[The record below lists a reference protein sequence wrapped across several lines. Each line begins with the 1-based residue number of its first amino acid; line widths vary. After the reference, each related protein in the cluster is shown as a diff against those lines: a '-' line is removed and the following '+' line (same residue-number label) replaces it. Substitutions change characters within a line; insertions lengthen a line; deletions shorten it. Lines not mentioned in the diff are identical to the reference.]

1 MADAHRLLIAN
12 RGEIAVRIARA
23 AAAEGMASVAVTA
36 ADEPDAAHLAAADE
50 TYVLPGSG
58 PVAYLDAG
66 ELVNAALATDCRLLH
81 PGYGFLSE
89 SRDLPEA
96 CEDAGIRYGV
106 RLLFVGPGPAALAV
120 LGDKVLARGLAEKA
134 GIPVLEGLGV
144 QVDVPVVESLMEE
157 AGAVMLKP
165 RFGGGGRGTR
175 IVRRGDD
182 VAAAIRSAGAD
193 ARAAFGDP
201 TLLAEAFLDPAR
213 HIEVQVLGDRTG
225 DVVVLGDRDC
235 SLQRSRQK
243 IVEIAPAPHLPDHVR
258 EQLHRA
264 AADLI
269 KRVGLRGL
277 ATVEFLVPAD
287 DPERFVFL
295 ECNPRLQV
303 EHTVTEE
310 TTGLDLVRLQ
320 LRVAV
325 GATLAD
331 LGLADGAPKP
341 AGWAVQ
347 ARVNAETVTADGTLL
362 PSAGTITSLALPGGP
377 GVRVD
382 TAARPGAEQ
391 SPRYDS
397 LLAKVVVHER
407 QGDLGDALR
416 HLDRA
421 LMEVDVRGVATNIA
435 FLRAV
440 LADPDVLAGRAT
452 TTLVDDRVADL
463 VAAAEQYAEPEE
475 RPESDSLDPDED
487 ALRASVPGTVVA
499 VEATPG
505 ETLQPGGAVVVLEAM
520 KMEHVVALP
529 AGGTVLRIAVKVGD
543 TVQQGQLLA
552 TVEHHDGDAE
562 DEAEIDL
569 DADRADLAE
578 VRRRHEMGLDRY
590 RPEAVAKRHAQGRR
604 TARENLADLV
614 DEGSFLEYGPLVFA
628 AQERRRSREE
638 LQERTPADG
647 VVGGLADINGD
658 PAVVVSY
665 DYTVLAG
672 TQGMRGHLKKDRLF
686 ELAEKR
692 RLPVVLFAEGGGG
705 RPGDVDL
712 PVVSALDTAAFT
724 LFGRLSGLVPTV
736 GVASGRCFAG
746 NAALLGTCD
755 VVIATEDA
763 NIGMGGPAMIE
774 GGGLGVVAPED
785 IGPID
790 VQHANGV
797 VDIRVA
803 DDAAAVAAARKYLSY
818 FQGPT
823 ADWTAPDQRVLRHLV
838 PENRKRVYDM
848 RAVLNALAD
857 ENSVLELRDGWGT
870 GMVTALARVEG
881 APIGVIAN
889 VPTHL
894 GGAIDAD
901 AADKAARFL
910 QLCDAHGLPVVSLC
924 DTPGF
929 MVGPESEKTATV
941 RHFSRLFVIG
951 ANLSVP
957 IGTVVVRKAY
967 GLGAQAMAGGS
978 TKVPRFTVGWPASE
992 FGPMG
997 LEGAVRLGMRREL
1010 EAIDDDAERASAY
1023 DAAVDAAYENGKGL
1037 NVAAHWEV
1045 DDVID
1050 PADTRRWITTLT
1062 REVAATPK
1070 PAARRRPNVDTW

>member
-1 MADAHRLLIAN
+1 MADPHRLLIAN

-23 AAAEGMASVAVTA
+23 AAAEGMTSVAVTA
-36 ADEPDAAHLAAADE
+36 ADEPDAPHLAAADE
-50 TYVLPGSG
+50 RYVLPGSG
-58 PVAYLDAG
+58 PAAYLDA
-66 ELVNAALATDCRLLH
+66 AAIVQAAVATGCDLLH

-89 SRDLPEA
+89 SSDLSDACAEA
-96 CEDAGIRYGV
+96 GSSV
-106 RLLFVGPGPAALAV
+106 TFVGPSPLALATF
-120 LGDKVLARGLAEKA
+120 GDKVLARGLAEKA
-134 GIPVLEGLGV
+134 GLPVLEALGV
-144 QVDVPVVESLMEE
+144 DVDVAAVRSLLDE
-157 AGAVMLKP
+157 AGAVMLKS

-182 VAAAIRSAGAD
+182 VAAAIRSATAE
-193 ARAAFGDP
+193 ARAAFGNP

-213 HIEVQVLGDRTG
+213 HIEVQVLGDARG
-225 DVVVLGDRDC
+225 EVVVLGDRDC

-243 IVEIAPAPHLPDHVR
+243 IVEIAPAPHLSDGVR
-258 EQLHRA
+258 TALHDA
-264 AADLI
+264 ATTLATQ
-269 KRVGLRGL
+269 VGLRGL
-277 ATVEFLVPAD
+277 ATVEFLVSAG
-287 DPERFVFL
+287 DPERFFFL

-310 TTGLDLVRLQ
+310 TSGLDLVRLQ
-320 LRVAV
+320 LRVAT
-325 GATLAD
+325 GAALAD
-331 LGLADGAPKP
+331 LGLVDGPP
-341 AGWAVQ
+341 TSDGWAVQ
-347 ARVNAETVTADGTLL
+347 ARVNAETVTADGSLV
-362 PSAGTITSLALPGGP
+362 PSAGTIAALTLPGGP

-382 TAARPGAEQ
+382 TATRPGVRQ

-407 QGDLGDALR
+407 QGELGDALR
-416 HLDRA
+416 HLSRA
-421 LMEVDVRGVATNIA
+421 LGEVDIRGVATNNA

-440 LADPDVLAGRAT
+440 LSDPDVLAGRAT
-452 TTLVDDRVADL
+452 TTLVDARVADL
-463 VAAAEQYAEPEE
+463 VASAEQSAEQSGGPEE
-475 RPESDSLDPDED
+475 PPETDHPGED
-487 ALRASVPGTVVA
+487 ALHAPVPGTVVA

-505 ETLQPGGAVVVLEAM
+505 TTVEPGGAVVVLEAM
-520 KMEHVVALP
+520 KMEHVVVLP
-529 AGGTVLRIAVKVGD
+529 AGGTVLRVAVRPGD
-543 TVQQGQLLA
+543 TVRQGQLLA
-552 TVEHHDGDAE
+552 TVEHHDGENEDDA
-562 DEAEIDL
+562 DAIDL

-578 VRRRHEMGLDRY
+578 VRRRHEMGLDEHRT
-590 RPEAVAKRHAQGRR
+590 EAVARRHAQGRR

-614 DEGSFLEYGPLVFA
+614 DEGSFLEYGPLIFA
-628 AQERRRSREE
+628 AQERRRTKEE

-647 VVGGLADINGD
+647 VVGGLADIDGA

-705 RPGDVDL
+705 RPGDVDV
-712 PVVSALDTAAFT
+712 PVVSALDTMAFT

-736 GVASGRCFAG
+736 GIASGRCFAG

-774 GGGLGVVAPED
+774 GGGLGVVTPEE

-790 VQHANGV
+790 VQHGNGV

-818 FQGPT
+818 FQGSV

-848 RAVLNALAD
+848 RAVLHALAD
-857 ENSVLELRDGWGT
+857 VDSVLELRDGWGA

-881 APIGVIAN
+881 APVGVIAN

-967 GLGAQAMAGGS
+967 GLGAQAMSGGS
-978 TKVPRFTVGWPASE
+978 TKVPRFTVGWPTSE

-1010 EAIDDDAERASAY
+1010 EAIEDDAARAAAY
-1023 DAAVDAAYENGKGL
+1023 DAAVAAAYENGKGL
-1037 NVAAHWEV
+1037 NVAAHWEI

-1062 REVAATPK
+1062 REAAATPR
-1070 PAARRRPNVDTW
+1070 PPGRVRPNVDTW

>member
-1 MADAHRLLIAN
+1 MARLLIAN

-23 AAAEGMASVAVTA
+23 AAAEGLVSVAITA
-36 ADEPDAAHLAAADE
+36 ADEPDAPHLSAADE
-50 TYVLPGSG
+50 SYLLPGRG
-58 PVAYLDAG
+58 PAAYLDAAAVARAAADTG
-66 ELVNAALATDCRLLH
+66 CTLVH

-89 SRDLPEA
+89 TPELSEA
-96 CEDAGIRYGV
+96 CADAGITV
-106 RLLFVGPGPAALAV
+106 VGPGAAALAT
-120 LGDKVLARGLAEKA
+120 LGDKVLARQAAEVA
-134 GIPVLEGLGV
+134 GVPVLRTADGDVAGV
-144 QVDVPVVESLMEE
+144 TALLEE
-157 AGAVMLKP
+157 TGAVMLKA
-165 RFGGGGRGTR
+165 RFGGGGRATH
-175 IVRRGDD
+175 ILRRGDD
-182 VAAAIRSAGAD
+182 VAAAVEQLGTA
-193 ARAAFGDP
+193 ARVAFGSEA
-201 TLLAEAFLDPAR
+201 LLAEELIERAR
-213 HIEVQVLGDRTG
+213 HIEVQVLGDGRHVTA
-225 DVVVLGDRDC
+225 LGDRDC
-235 SLQRSRQK
+235 SLQRNRQK
-243 IVEIAPAPHLPDHVR
+243 IVEIAPAPDLPDDVR
-258 EQLHRA
+258 ARLAEA
-264 AADLI
+264 AVAV
-269 KRVGLRGL
+269 VGPEFSGL
-277 ATVEFLVPAD
+277 GTVEFLVPAD
-287 DPERFVFL
+287 APHRFAFL

-310 TTGLDLVRLQ
+310 TLGLDLVRLQ
-320 LRVAV
+320 LRVAA
-325 GATLAD
+325 GATLAEVD
-331 LGLADGAPKP
+331 LDPVPVGF
-341 AGWAVQ
+341 AVQ
-347 ARVNAETVTADGTLL
+347 ARINAETVTAGGVV
-362 PSAGTITSLALPGGP
+362 PSAGTITTLALPGGP

-391 SPRYDS
+391 SPRYDP

-407 QGDLGDALR
+407 SGGLDAALA
-416 HLDRA
+416 HLHRA
-421 LMEVDVRGVATNIA
+421 LGEVQVGGVATNTG
-435 FLRAV
+435 FLRA
-440 LADPDVLAGRAT
+440 LLRHPEITRAT
-452 TTLVDDRVADL
+452 TTFVDDHL
-463 VAAAEQYAEPEE
+463 AELAGETPLHPQ
-475 RPESDSLDPDED
+475 DGDG
-487 ALRASVPGTVVA
+487 LRAPVPGTVVA
-499 VEATPG
+499 VEARAGT
-505 ETLQPGGAVVVLEAM
+505 TVRPGGAVVVLEAM

-529 AGGTVLRIAVKVGD
+529 AGGTVLRLAVQVGD
-543 TVQQGQLLA
+543 TVAQGQLLA
-552 TVEHHDGDAE
+552 DVAHASGGTEQ
-562 DEAEIDL
+562 EAAQLDL
-569 DADRADLAE
+569 DADRPDLAE
-578 VRRRHEMGLDRY
+578 VRRRHEIGLDEF

-604 TARENLADLV
+604 TARENLAGLV

-647 VVGGLADINGD
+647 VVGGLADIDGG
-658 PAVVVSY
+658 ATVVVSY

-705 RPGDVDL
+705 RPGDVDH

-736 GVASGRCFAG
+736 GIASGRCFAG

-774 GGGLGVVAPED
+774 GGGLGVVKPEE

-797 VDIRVA
+797 VDLRVA

-818 FQGPT
+818 FQGPV
-823 ADWTAPDQRVLRHLV
+823 ADWAAPDQRALRHLV

-848 RAVLNALAD
+848 RAVLRALFD
-857 ENSVLELRDGWGT
+857 EDSVLELRDGWGA
-870 GMVTALARVEG
+870 GMITALARVEG
-881 APIGVIAN
+881 APVGVIAN

-894 GGAIDAD
+894 GGAIDSD

-929 MVGPESEKTATV
+929 MVGVESEKTATV

-978 TKVPRFTVGWPASE
+978 TKVPRFTVGWPTSE

-997 LEGAVRLGMRREL
+997 LEGAVRLGMKREL
-1010 EAIDDDAERASAY
+1010 AAIEDDEEREAAFQ
-1023 DAAVDAAYENGKGL
+1023 AAVAHSYENGRGL
-1037 NVAAHWEV
+1037 NVAAHWEI

-1050 PADTRRWITTLT
+1050 PVDTRRWISTLT
-1062 REVAATPK
+1062 REVAENPR
-1070 PAARRRPNVDTW
+1070 PAGRARPHVDTW

>member
-1 MADAHRLLIAN
+1 MADSHRLLIAN
-12 RGEIAVRIARA
+12 RGEIAVRLARA
-23 AAAEGMASVAVTA
+23 AVAEGMVSVAVA
-36 ADEPDAAHLAAADE
+36 GADEPDAPHLSAADQHHALPGTGPAAHLDVAAVVAAAQ
-50 TYVLPGSG
+50 
-58 PVAYLDAG
+58 
-66 ELVNAALATDCRLLH
+66 ATGCDLLH

-89 SRDLPEA
+89 NPSLAEA
-96 CEDAGIRYGV
+96 CSTAGIT
-106 RLLFVGPGPAALAV
+106 FVGPSPATLE
-120 LGDKVLARGLAEKA
+120 LCGDKVRARALAHEH
-134 GIPVLEGLGV
+134 GIPVLQATDADETAVTALL
-144 QVDVPVVESLMEE
+144 DDS
-157 AGAVMLKP
+157 GAVMLKA
-165 RFGGGGRGTR
+165 RAGGGGRGTR
-175 IVRRGDD
+175 LVRRGED
-182 VAAAIRSAGAD
+182 VPAAMDRARAD
-193 ARAAFGDP
+193 AEMAFGDG
-201 TLLAEAFLDPAR
+201 TLFAETYLDRVR
-213 HIEVQVLGDRTG
+213 HIEVQVLGDATG
-225 DVVVLGDRDC
+225 ATAVLGDRDC
-235 SLQRSRQK
+235 TLQRHRQK
-243 IVEIAPAPHLPDHVR
+243 IIEIAPAGDLPHDTR
-258 EQLHRA
+258 RRLHDAAATFARA
-264 AADLI
+264 AGVI
-269 KRVGLRGL
+269 GL

-287 DPERFVFL
+287 DPDNFVFL

-320 LRVAV
+320 LRVAT

-331 LGLADGAPKP
+331 LGLADGAPAP
-341 AGWAVQ
+341 RGVAVQ
-347 ARVNAETVTADGTLL
+347 ARVNAETVTADGALV
-362 PSAGTITSLALPGGP
+362 PSAGTITALTLPGGP

-382 TAARPGAEQ
+382 TAARPGAQQ
-391 SPRYDS
+391 SPLYDS
-397 LLAKVVVHER
+397 LLAKVVVSER
-407 QGDLGDALR
+407 MGDLEDALR
-416 HLDRA
+416 ALDRA
-421 LMEVDVRGVATNIA
+421 LAEVDVRGVATNTA

-440 LADPDVLAGRAT
+440 VTQPDVVARKAT
-452 TTLVDDRVADL
+452 TTFVDDHVAEL
-463 VAAAEQYAEPEE
+463 VAAAGQHTAPEE
-475 RPESDSLDPDED
+475 HSED
-487 ALRASVPGTVVA
+487 GLHAPVPGTVVA
-499 VEATPG
+499 IEARAGTTVE
-505 ETLQPGGAVVVLEAM
+505 PGGVVLVLEAM

-529 AGGTVLRIAVKVGD
+529 AGGTVHEVTVKVGD

-552 TVEHHDGDAE
+552 TVEHTDGDHQGQQ
-562 DEAEIDL
+562 DQFDL

-578 VRRRHEMGLDRY
+578 VRRRHELGLDEHRQ
-590 RPEAVAKRHAQGRR
+590 EAVAKRHAQGRR

-647 VVGGLADINGD
+647 VVGGLADVNGD
-658 PAVVVSY
+658 TVGRANSAAIVVSY

-705 RPGDVDL
+705 RPGDVDH

-736 GVASGRCFAG
+736 GIASGRCFAG

-774 GGGLGVVAPED
+774 GGGLGVVAPEE

-797 VDIRVA
+797 VDIRAA
-803 DDAAAVAAARKYLSY
+803 DDAAAVAAAKQYLSY
-818 FQGPT
+818 FQGPV
-823 ADWTAPDQRVLRHLV
+823 ADWTAPDQRLLRHLV
-838 PENRKRVYDM
+838 PENRKRVYDI
-848 RAVLNALAD
+848 RAVLHALAD
-857 ENSVLELRDGWGT
+857 EGSVLELRDGWGA

-881 APIGVIAN
+881 APIGVLAN

-929 MVGPESEKTATV
+929 MVGVESEKTATV

-957 IGTVVVRKAY
+957 LGTVVVRKAY

-978 TKVPRFTVGWPASE
+978 TKVPRFTVGWPSSE

-997 LEGAVRLGMRREL
+997 LEGSVRLGMRREL
-1010 EAIDDDAERASAY
+1010 AAIEDDDERQ
-1023 DAAVDAAYENGKGL
+1023 AAYEAAVAAAYERGKGL
-1037 NVAAHWEV
+1037 NVAAHWEI

-1062 REVAATPK
+1062 REAAATPR
-1070 PAARRRPNVDTW
+1070 PAGRVRPNVDTW

>member
-1 MADAHRLLIAN
+1 MARLLIAN

-23 AAAEGMASVAVTA
+23 AAAEALTSVAVTA
-36 ADEPDAAHLAAADE
+36 ADEPDAPHLAAADE
-50 TYVLPGSG
+50 THVLPGSG
-58 PVAYLDAG
+58 PAAYLDAAAI
-66 ELVNAALATDCRLLH
+66 VQAALATGCDLVH

-89 SRDLPEA
+89 TPDLTRA
-96 CEDAGIRYGV
+96 CAQAGLTV
-106 RLLFVGPGPAALAV
+106 VGPSAEDLAV
-120 LGDKVLARGLAEKA
+120 LGDKSLTRARAAKA
-134 GIPVLEGLGV
+134 GVPVLRAADGDAAAVADLLDEV
-144 QVDVPVVESLMEE
+144 
-157 AGAVMLKP
+157 GAIMLKA
-165 RFGGGGRGTR
+165 RFGGGGRATR
-175 IVRRGDD
+175 VVRRGDD
-182 VAAAIRSAGAD
+182 VAAAVAAVRGE
-193 ARAAFGDP
+193 ARVAFGNGD
-201 TLLAEAFLDPAR
+201 LLAEELFERAR
-213 HIEVQVLGDRTG
+213 HIEVQLLGDGRG
-225 DVVVLGDRDC
+225 GVVALGDRDC
-235 SLQRSRQK
+235 SLQRNRQK
-243 IVEIAPAPHLPDHVR
+243 VVEIAPAPRLPDAVR
-258 EQLHRA
+258 ARLATA
-264 AADLI
+264 ARGI
-269 KRVGLRGL
+269 VGDGFRGL
-277 ATVEFLVPAD
+277 ATVEYLVSAD
-287 DPERFVFL
+287 DPDRFTFL

-310 TTGLDLVRLQ
+310 TLGLDLVRLQ
-320 LRVAV
+320 LRVAA

-331 LGLADGAPKP
+331 LRLADGAPRP
-341 AGWAVQ
+341 LGTAVQ
-347 ARVNAETVTADGTLL
+347 ARVVAETVTTDGAV
-362 PSAGTITSLALPGGP
+362 PAAGTITALALPGGP

-391 SPRYDS
+391 SPRYDP

-407 QGDLGDALR
+407 TGSLADALR
-416 HLDRA
+416 HLSRA
-421 LMEVDVRGVATNIA
+421 LGEVRVDGVPTSTA
-435 FLRAV
+435 FLRAL
-440 LADPDVLAGRAT
+440 LAHPEVGTAT
-452 TTLVDDRVADL
+452 TTFVEDHLAEFVGG
-463 VAAAEQYAEPEE
+463 AAPAPE
-475 RPESDSLDPDED
+475 
-487 ALRASVPGTVVA
+487 AGGGLRAPVPGTVVA
-499 VEATPG
+499 VAAGPG
-505 ETLQPGGAVVVLEAM
+505 DAVDPGGAVVVLEAM

-529 AGGTVLRIAVKVGD
+529 AGGTVRRVAVRMGD
-543 TVQQGQLLA
+543 TVRQGQLLA
-552 TVEHHDGDAE
+552 EVEHADGDAAA
-562 DEAEIDL
+562 DAAAIDL
-569 DADRADLAE
+569 EADRPDLAE
-578 VRRRHEMGLDRY
+578 VRRRHEQGLDEHRA
-590 RPEAVAKRHAQGRR
+590 EAVAKRHAQGRR

-628 AQERRRSREE
+628 AQERRRSRAE
-638 LQERTPADG
+638 LQEKTPADG
-647 VVGGLADINGD
+647 VVGGLADIGGH

-705 RPGDVDL
+705 RPGDVDH

-736 GVASGRCFAG
+736 GIASGRCFAG

-774 GGGLGVVAPED
+774 GGGLGVVAPEE

-803 DDAAAVAAARKYLSY
+803 DDAAAVAAARQYLSY
-818 FQGPT
+818 FQGPV
-823 ADWTAPDQRVLRHLV
+823 DGWTAPDQRLLRHLV
-838 PENRKRVYDM
+838 PENRKRVYDV
-848 RAVLNALAD
+848 RAVLTALAD
-857 ENSVLELRDGWGT
+857 EGSVLELRDGWGA

-881 APIGVIAN
+881 APIGVLAN

-910 QLCDAHGLPVVSLC
+910 QLCDAHGLPVLSLC

-929 MVGPESEKTATV
+929 MVGPESERTATV
-941 RHFSRLFVIG
+941 RHFARLFVIG

-957 IGTVVVRKAY
+957 MGTVVLRKAY

-978 TKVPRFTVGWPASE
+978 TKVPRFTVGWPTSE

-1010 EAIDDDAERASAY
+1010 AAIEDDAERQAAY
-1023 DAAVDAAYENGKGL
+1023 DAAVAAAYENGRGL
-1037 NVAAHWEV
+1037 NVAAHWEI

-1050 PADTRRWITTLT
+1050 PADTRRWIATLT
-1062 REVAATPK
+1062 REAAATP
-1070 PAARRRPNVDTW
+1070 RPQGRVRPHVDTW